1 MKIEGNIQTATKF
14 YVRTPTGDIKWVP
27 SLETAKR
34 YINNPANSNWYLQTI
49 YATNEDIVKGYDGK
63 NYLRS
68 ELPDTPI
75 EYKKINDFEIFK
87 SQAFS
92 FLRARLKDFAE
103 KYSHESI
110 EDIIS
115 WKDSSIL
122 DLNLLAV
129 KAFKYR
135 DSCYYYYLEALEKY
149 KTEFDNTSLDNNSKF
164 YEKYMDG
171 FPKF

>member
-14 YVRTPTGDIKWVP
+14 YVRTSTGDIKWVP

-34 YINNPANSNWYLQTI
+34 YVNNPANTNWYLQTI

-103 KYSHESI
+103 KYSYESI
-110 EDIIS
+110 EEIIS

-135 DSCYYYYLEALEKY
+135 DLCYCYYLEALEKY
-149 KTEFDNTSLDNNSKF
+149 EIEFDNSLLDNNTKF
-164 YEKYMDG
+164 YEKYINN